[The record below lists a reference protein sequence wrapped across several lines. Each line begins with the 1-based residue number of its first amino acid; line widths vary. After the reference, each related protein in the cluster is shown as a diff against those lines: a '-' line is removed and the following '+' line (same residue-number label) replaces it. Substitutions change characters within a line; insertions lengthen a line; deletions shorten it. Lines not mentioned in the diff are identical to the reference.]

1 MGVNSLWDIVGQ
13 TARPVRLE
21 SLSRKKLAIDASIWI
36 YQFLKAVRD
45 AEGNTLPSSHIVGF
59 FRRICKLL
67 YFGILP
73 VFVFDG
79 GAPAL
84 KRQTINRRKERR
96 DEQRESTL
104 QTARKLMAI
113 QVQRQVQG
121 GPVSKKR
128 KMVKTQG
135 ENDDYDEGNIEYM
148 EDMENIQL
156 GNQNLATSD
165 HDFSNFRK
173 KDEYHLPRIGEIKI
187 DKKDE
192 RLMPKEEFNELSE
205 LGFDYVDG
213 INIDSVDP
221 ASKEFEELPMPTQYM
236 ILSHLRLRSRLRMG
250 YDRDHLQSL
259 FPNSMEFSKFQI
271 QQVQKRNFYTQRLM
285 TVSGM
290 TDDGNITRRIA
301 GSKDREYSLARSENG
316 WTLALDSGGKSADK
330 PIHLDEF
337 GNVIEEEEEEEDQKP
352 EVKREKMARYSDS
365 DSDSDFEDVP
375 IEPEGGDKTTEQAEE
390 DELQKAL
397 VQSIYDQETNN
408 TQINTNIDGFDEV
421 ELKNAIAASK
431 NDLISLQKQEN
442 YAKKKVFNINSKK
455 KVQTSAMKQGTP
467 DKELRIEPNS
477 FKNSMLFNF
486 DESKESGI
494 DNDDAPGVD
503 SDAIEEKQIQ
513 AETNNGKGTLPV
525 SAFTGDV
532 VEFSEEDEELEESE
546 REAAVP
552 KVVQKLP
559 SWFNSTVDEE
569 FNPHIQKEHEKVVE
583 SKLSSNA
590 EPGLGTNVV
599 LEDERAGLVD
609 WSDAR
614 QMLGGEEKASD
625 EEEEEDEVLITDY
638 KVSNKEDEST
648 EKRNPDIEKSDE
660 IEEVVEVE
668 DLKKKEGDEVKEPE
682 KAPLDYDF
690 EEEEEEKLIQ
700 QIEEEE
706 LEHEDFKHKI
716 KQNNPLQALD
726 SSITEEQ
733 LLQEKFQKAKRDSE
747 EVTQTMIKDVQELL
761 KRFGIPFITA
771 PMEAEAQCA
780 ELMKLNLVD
789 GIVTDDSDC
798 FLFGGDR
805 VYKNMFNQ
813 KSYVECYI
821 SSEIDSRLGLDQ
833 GKLIELALLL
843 GSDYTEGI
851 KGIGPVL
858 AVEILAEFGSLRN
871 FKDWF
876 DKNTLKLSD
885 ADNSTSLKK
894 SLLSKIKTGKFFLP
908 ESFPDRVVFDAYKRP
923 EVDKDDTKFQWGVPN
938 LDSIRSFL
946 MYNVKWTQG
955 RVDEVLVPLIRDINR
970 KKTEGTQ
977 STLGEFFPQE
987 LIQTRKELTLGK
999 RMKKATDKLRR

>member
-45 AEGNTLPSSHIVGF
+45 ADGNTLPLSHIVGF

-121 GPVSKKR
+121 EPVSKKR
-128 KMVKTQG
+128 KTVKAQD
-135 ENDDYDEGNIEYM
+135 ENDDYYEDNVEYM

-156 GNQNLATSD
+156 GNQNLATTSD
-165 HDFSNFRK
+165 QDLNNFRK
-173 KDEYHLPRIGEIKI
+173 KDEYHLPRINEIKI
-187 DKKDE
+187 DQKDE

-221 ASKEFEELPMPTQYM
+221 ALKEFEELPMPTQYM

-250 YDRDHLQSL
+250 YDRDHLRSL

-290 TDDGNITRRIA
+290 TNDGNITRRIA

-337 GNVIEEEEEEEDQKP
+337 GNVIEEEEEEDEKP
-352 EVKREKMARYSDS
+352 EIKSEKKATLSDS

-375 IEPEGGDKTTEQAEE
+375 LESNGGEITTEQAEE
-390 DELQKAL
+390 EELQKAL
-397 VQSIYDQETNN
+397 VQSIYDQEANN
-408 TQINTNIDGFDEV
+408 TQINTNIDGFDET
-421 ELKNAIAASK
+421 ELKKAIAASK
-431 NDLISLQKQEN
+431 NDLVNLQKQEN
-442 YAKKKVFNINSKK
+442 YVKRKVFNIDSNK
-455 KVQTSAMKQGTP
+455 KVQTSTMKQGIP
-467 DKELRIEPNS
+467 DKDLRIEPNS

-494 DNDDAPGVD
+494 NDDTVKRLDTGV
-503 SDAIEEKQIQ
+503 IEEKPIQ
-513 AETNNGKGTLPV
+513 VVTINKKGTFPN
-525 SAFTGDV
+525 SSFAGDV
-532 VEFSEEDEELEESE
+532 IEFDDSEEDEELDKTEKKEE
-546 REAAVP
+546 AP
-552 KVVQKLP
+552 KVIQKLP
-559 SWFNSTVDEE
+559 SWFDSTVDED
-569 FNPHIQKEHEKVVE
+569 FNPHRQKEPERIIE
-583 SKLSSNA
+583 SKPTSNTEGGA
-590 EPGLGTNVV
+590 SDSVAF
-599 LEDERAGLVD
+599 EDERAGLVD

-614 QMLGGEEKASD
+614 QMLGEEERASD
-625 EEEEEDEVLITDY
+625 EEEDEVLITDY
-638 KVSNKEDEST
+638 KVSNKEN
-648 EKRNPDIEKSDE
+648 EKLGKVNSENEKSDE
-660 IEEVVEVE
+660 IEEVVEIEDVE
-668 DLKKKEGDEVKEPE
+668 KKKEDEVKEP
-682 KAPLDYDF
+682 KQAPLEYDF

-761 KRFGIPFITA
+761 KRFGIPYITA

-821 SSEIDSRLGLDQ
+821 SSEIDSKLGLDQ

-858 AVEILAEFGSLRN
+858 AMEILAEFGSLKN

-876 DKNTLKLSD
+876 DKNMLKVSD

-908 ESFPDRVVFDAYKRP
+908 ESFPDRIVFDAYIRP